1 MYREESQEPSMGI
14 KTVTAALSLVAGGLL
29 LVGCSSGSQPPAQPA
44 QTIQP
49 AVTSTPPPSG
59 PPVSINA
66 EMVSIVDHAGHAL
79 WDTEREGKAP
89 KTQQDWELV
98 AEHAIQIAAAGTLI
112 TLPGTGPNDLTL
124 TQQADWKKWARA
136 MSDSGLAAFKASEN
150 KDIKGL
156 VTANSQLVETCEG
169 CHKQY
174 KPALP
179 SEGIVH
185 QHLHVEPH

>member
-1 MYREESQEPSMGI
+1 MSI
-14 KTVTAALSLVAGGLL
+14 KTVSVTLGLGATVLL
-29 LVGCSSGSQPPAQPA
+29 LVGCGSGSQPPAQPA
-44 QTIQP
+44 QTVQS
-49 AVTSTPPPSG
+49 AVTVPPSG

-136 MSDSGLAAFKASEN
+136 MSDVGLAAFKASEN
-150 KDIKGL
+150 KDIKAL
-156 VTANSQLVETCEG
+156 VAANSQLVETCES

-185 QHLHVEPH
+185 QHLHVEQH

>member
-1 MYREESQEPSMGI
+1 MNM
-14 KTVTAALSLVAGGLL
+14 KTLTVTLSLGAAAML
-29 LVGCSSGSQPPAQPA
+29 LVGCGYGSQPPAPPA
-44 QTIQP
+44 QTTPP

-79 WDTEREGKAP
+79 WDVEREGKAP
-89 KTQQDWELV
+89 KTQGDWELV
-98 AEHAIQIAAAGTLI
+98 AEHAMQMAAAGTLI
-112 TLPGTGPNDLTL
+112 TLPGTGPNDLTM

-136 MSDSGLAAFKASEN
+136 MSDAGLAAFKASEK
-150 KDIKGL
+150 KDFKAL
-156 VTANSQLVETCEG
+156 VAANSQLVEACEG

-179 SEGIVH
+179 SEGIDH
-185 QHLHVEPH
+185 KHMHVEQH

>member
-1 MYREESQEPSMGI
+1 MTM
-14 KTVTAALSLVAGGLL
+14 KTVIVTLSVGAGALL
-29 LVGCSSGSQPPAQPA
+29 LMACSPGSQPAQPA
-44 QTIQP
+44 QTTLQ
-49 AVTSTPPPSG
+49 AATSTPPPSG

-79 WDTEREGKAP
+79 WDVEGEGNAP

-124 TQQADWKKWARA
+124 TQQADWKKWART
-136 MSDSGLAAFKASEN
+136 MSDAGLAAFKASEK
-150 KDIKGL
+150 KDMKAL
-156 VTANSQLVETCEG
+156 VAANSQLVETCEG

-174 KPALP
+174 KPSLP
-179 SEGIVH
+179 SEGIAH
-185 QHLHVEPH
+185 RHIHVEQH

>member
-1 MYREESQEPSMGI
+1 MNI
-14 KTVTAALSLVAGGLL
+14 KTGTLTLSFGAAALL
-29 LVGCSSGSQPPAQPA
+29 LVGCGSGSQPPAQPA
-44 QTIQP
+44 QTAQP
-49 AVTSTPPPSG
+49 VVTSTPPPSG

-79 WDTEREGKAP
+79 WEVEREGKAP
-89 KTQQDWELV
+89 KTQEDWELV
-98 AEHAIQIAAAGTLI
+98 AEHAIQITAAGTLI

-136 MSDSGLAAFKASEN
+136 MSDAGLAAFKASEN
-150 KDIKGL
+150 KDLKAL
-156 VTANSQLVETCEG
+156 VAANSQLVESCEG

-179 SEGIVH
+179 SEGIAH
-185 QHLHVEPH
+185 HHIHVEQN

>member
-1 MYREESQEPSMGI
+1 MNI
-14 KTVTAALSLVAGGLL
+14 KTVTVTLSLGAGAFL
-29 LVGCSSGSQPPAQPA
+29 LVGCGPGSQPPAQPA
-44 QTIQP
+44 QTAQP

-79 WDTEREGKAP
+79 WDVEKKGKAP
-89 KTQQDWELV
+89 KTQGDWELV
-98 AEHAIQIAAAGTLI
+98 AEHAIQVAAAGTLI

-124 TQQADWKKWARA
+124 TQQADWKKWAGA
-136 MSDSGLAAFKASEN
+136 MSDAGLAAFKASEK
-150 KDIKGL
+150 KDMKAL
-156 VTANSQLVETCEG
+156 VAANSQLVEACEG

-185 QHLHVEPH
+185 QHLHTEQH